1 MKPDPR
7 FRSQKPTF
15 WAYVRSISEWVGYT
29 NRKTRK
35 EKVSRIKVPS
45 AEEIWDCLH
54 ALQLAP
60 EPLLNAEKQ
69 FTDLGQLLRAY
80 FEHRAAVLNDEV
92 QPALQNAKQAAA
104 LFKAVRKD
112 LKSRL
117 PVPMNKQKGKKRKPA
132 YLTGLVNML
141 IDANRGPYR
150 CDYDPR
156 VLTAFTKGGVPVR
169 TLSRRVDGAFPAAI
183 NPAAIWEIKEYYY
196 TTTFGSRVADGVYET
211 QLDGME
217 IDEMRVNERIAA
229 KHYLFLDAHYTWW
242 ECGKSYLCRI
252 FDMVNMGLV
261 DEAIVGRDVVTRVP
275 ELVSEWIEIMKTE
288 RGGEDLPKAPLD
300 AGAGSESRPDE

>member
-7 FRSQKPTF
+7 FRSQPPTF

-29 NRKTRK
+29 NRKNRK
-35 EKVSRIKVPS
+35 DKVSRIKVPS
-45 AEEIWDCLH
+45 PNEIWDCLH

-60 EPLLNAEKQ
+60 EPLLTPEKQ
-69 FTDLGQLLRAY
+69 LTELGQRLQSY
-80 FEHRAAVLNDEV
+80 FEHRAEVLNNQVE
-92 QPALQNAKQAAA
+92 PALQTAKQAAA
-104 LFKAVRKD
+104 LFSKVRKD
-112 LKSRL
+112 LKSQL
-117 PVPMNKQKGKKRKPA
+117 PVPMNKQKGEKKKPA
-132 YLTGLVNML
+132 YFTGLVNML
-141 IDANRGPYR
+141 IDAHRGPYR

-217 IDEMRVNERIAA
+217 IEEMRVAERIVA

-275 ELVSEWIEIMKTE
+275 ELVAEWIGIMKNE
-288 RGGEDLPKAPLD
+288 RSIEDLPKAPLD
-300 AGAGSESRPDE
+300 AGAGNASHADK